1 MKIAIDDEAARL
13 RAELDAAIT
22 IARGYL
28 LQVAEH
34 EIHVGGLRRALELI
48 RSTAVYDYDGD
59 TSTRG
64 ERLDAVRK
72 IAQGALA

>member
-1 MKIAIDDEAARL
+1 MKIAIDDEADQL
-13 RAELDAAIT
+13 RAERDAAIT

-48 RSTAVYDYDGD
+48 RSTAVYDYDGY
-59 TSTRG
+59 TKTLG
-64 ERLDAVRK
+64 ERLDEVRR
-72 IAQGALA
+72 IARGALA